1 MAGPDGDV
9 SAVPPRPERP
19 AAAAGSDGPAGEPA
33 APTWRWW
40 EGLLAYL
47 VALLVGGA
55 ISAPLLR
62 AVAVPGDAQI
72 LASIVADLAVLALL
86 LVWLRRF
93 HPSWT
98 RAVGIPVR
106 AGREAAAGALAGF
119 VLYPVVALAVA
130 PLLALALR
138 AATGEAPEL
147 PRQLP
152 ANLTP
157 LGVGAAVAFGLVVAP
172 VQEELVFRGL
182 LFRALRDRYGFSPAA
197 WASGVAFGLVHYVPG
212 GSPADPVLLMGA
224 MVATGYGLALIY
236 ERRGNLLA
244 PVAAH
249 AAFNLVG
256 LAFLLMARLA

>member
-9 SAVPPRPERP
+9 SDTPPRPDRAP
-19 AAAAGSDGPAGEPA
+19 GPASTDGGRAA

-47 VALLVGGA
+47 VALLAGGA
-55 ISAPLLR
+55 ASFPVLR
-62 AVAVPGDAQI
+62 AVAPPGDAQI

-86 LVWLRRF
+86 LLWLRRF
-93 HPSWT
+93 HPSWG
-98 RAVGIPVR
+98 RAMGIPGR
-106 AGREAAAGALAGF
+106 PGREAVAGALAGF
-119 VLYPVVALAVA
+119 VLYAVVALAVA

-138 AATGEAPEL
+138 AATGEVPEL

-152 ANLTP
+152 ARLTP
-157 LGVGAAVAFGLVVAP
+157 LGVGGAVAFGLLVAP

-197 WASGVAFGLVHYVPG
+197 WASGVAFGLVHYVPAA
-212 GSPADPVLLMGA
+212 SPADPALLMGA

-244 PVAAH
+244 SIAAH

-256 LAFLLMARLA
+256 LAFLLTVRLR